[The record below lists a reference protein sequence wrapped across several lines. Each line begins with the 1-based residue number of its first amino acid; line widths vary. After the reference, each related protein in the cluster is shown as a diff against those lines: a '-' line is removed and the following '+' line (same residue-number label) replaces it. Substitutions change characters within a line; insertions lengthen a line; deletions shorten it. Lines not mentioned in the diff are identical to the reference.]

1 MSGFIGSVGEVRESI
16 EVEEVW
22 KEEKVWRGCKYAL
35 WLFVNVLV
43 GVEAV
48 RLRDSAD
55 FGVQMSNGLRAGNG
69 RVLNGRRREICRES
83 VRRVEKGL

>member
-35 WLFVNVLV
+35 WLFADVRM
-43 GVEAV
+43 GVKATQ
-48 RLRDSAD
+48 LCDSAD
-55 FGVQMSNGLRAGNG
+55 SGHRC
-69 RVLNGRRREICRES
+69 RVA
-83 VRRVEKGL
+83 